1 LCYLERNLALRMRKP
16 LSTETIIFG
25 PFQVLPRTAE
35 LYKHGV
41 RLKLSGQPFAILTML
56 LDRPGE
62 LITREE
68 IRERLWPVDTFVD
81 FEHSLNSAVKKLR
94 QALGDSADEPRYVET
109 LPRLGYRFIG
119 EISPAAVSTE
129 SPSTDVAR
137 SSEEISAGTPP
148 SPLPVPIAQ
157 ESNKHF
163 REWAAIAVVTMAIIG
178 AIVFS
183 KLSGHTRASL
193 NDTDWVLVSDF
204 VNTTGDPIFD
214 GSLKQATTVKLSES
228 PYFNV
233 MLDSKIR
240 QTLQLMNRSPQ
251 ERVVPPIS
259 REVCQRAGA
268 KVAVSGS
275 IVAVGNKF
283 AVGLDAQNCHTG
295 ASLAHIAMPPQ
306 SRDQV
311 LKTLGEVVAELRRSL
326 GESLATLTKFDTP
339 IEQATTP
346 SLAAL
351 KAYTEGDGMRAQGKE
366 AESVPYYKMAVDL
379 DPEFAIAYARL
390 GAVSSNLQEVS
401 NQAKYLQLAFDRRGH
416 ISERE
421 KFYIAA
427 HYYVDVRGEFPK
439 AIETY
444 KLWTQTYVHDWVPFN
459 NLSNEYV
466 RIGDPQNAISAGQ
479 VALRLNPYHS
489 LPYAALAEAYVRASR
504 FPEAKAICER
514 AMAEKLDGPMIH
526 RILYEVADAENDD
539 RAMQR
544 QVEWFADKPIKT
556 QILDRQALSLMRSG
570 EVRKARELFRLAADA
585 ALQQGLKG
593 YADAAFIDLAEAE
606 AYLGNSR
613 EALADL
619 ARSIALSPENKNGPD
634 AAIIMAFIG
643 DFNRAEAIVK
653 KLSTPPVPVTT
664 AVRLAAAR
672 AIDDLNHGNPKAAV
686 EDMRAV
692 VPYDL
697 SDDNGGLTFYCRG
710 LAYLKLGAAKEAAA
724 EFQKVLDNPGV
735 TELTM
740 FWPLSQLGLAR
751 AYASQQEIAKSVT
764 AYRQFLASWKNADPD
779 LTVLKQAKKEFAKL
793 ETHHPTP

>member
-1 LCYLERNLALRMRKP
+1 MPKP
-16 LSTETIIFG
+16 INPETIIFG
-25 PFQVLPRTAE
+25 PFQVVLRSAE

-41 RLKLSGQPFAILTML
+41 RIKLSGQPFAILAML

-68 IRERLWPVDTFVD
+68 LKQRLWPVDTFVD
-81 FEHSLNSAVKKLR
+81 FEHSLNSAIKKLR
-94 QALGDSADEPRYVET
+94 QVLGDSADEPRYIET
-109 LPRLGYRFIG
+109 LPRRGYRFIG
-119 EISPAAVSTE
+119 TLSSPPVSTE
-129 SPSTDVAR
+129 NSQVDLPLPSGSVVTVASP
-137 SSEEISAGTPP
+137 TPP
-148 SPLPVPIAQ
+148 PMAPVAIAHA
-157 ESNKHF
+157 SNKHL
-163 REWAAIAVVTMAIIG
+163 REWAAIAIVTMAIIG
-178 AIVFS
+178 AAVFS

-193 NDTDWVLVSDF
+193 SDTDWVLVSDF

-233 MLDSKIR
+233 MLDSKVR

-251 ERVVPPIS
+251 DRVVPPMS

-283 AVGLDAQNCHTG
+283 AVSLDAENCLTG

-311 LKTLGEVVAELRRSL
+311 LKTLGEVVSELRRSL

-351 KAYTEGDGMRAQGKE
+351 KAYTEGDGMRSQGKE

-489 LPYAALAEAYVRASR
+489 LPYAALSEAYVRASR

-514 AMAEKLDGPMIH
+514 AIAEKLDGPMIH

-539 RAMQR
+539 HAMQR

-556 QILDRQALSLMRSG
+556 QILDRQALSVMRSG
-570 EVRKARELFRLAADA
+570 QVRKARELFRLSAEA

-613 EALADL
+613 EALANL

-634 AAIIMAFIG
+634 EAIVMAFVG
-643 DFNRAEAIVK
+643 DSSRAEAIVK
-653 KLSTPPVPVTT
+653 KISASPPIPVTT

-672 AIDDLNHGNPKAAV
+672 AVDDLNHGDAKDAI
-686 EDMRAV
+686 EELRAV
-692 VPYDL
+692 APYDL

-735 TELTM
+735 TKLTM

-751 AYASQQEIAKSVT
+751 AYASQGETAKSVT
-764 AYRQFLASWKNADPD
+764 AYRQILTSWKNADPD

-793 ETHHPTP
+793 SPSDSAN

>member
-1 LCYLERNLALRMRKP
+1 MQKP
-16 LSTETIIFG
+16 TNSETIIFG
-25 PFQVLPRTAE
+25 PFQVVLRSAE

-41 RLKLSGQPFAILTML
+41 RIKLSGQPFAILAML

-68 IRERLWPVDTFVD
+68 LKQRLWPVDTFVD
-81 FEHSLNSAVKKLR
+81 FEHSLNSAIKKLR
-94 QALGDSADEPRYVET
+94 AVLGDSADEPRYIET
-109 LPRLGYRFIG
+109 LPRRGYRFIG
-119 EISPAAVSTE
+119 TISSPPVSTE
-129 SPSTDVAR
+129 NSPVDLALPSGNVVTVA
-137 SSEEISAGTPP
+137 SPTPP
-148 SPLPVPIAQ
+148 PMAPVAMAHA
-157 ESNKHF
+157 SSKHF
-163 REWAAIAVVTMAIIG
+163 REWAAIAIVTMAIIG
-178 AIVFS
+178 AVVFS
-183 KLSGHTRASL
+183 KLSGQTRASL
-193 NDTDWVLVSDF
+193 SDTDWVLVSDF

-251 ERVVPPIS
+251 ERVVPPMS

-268 KVAVSGS
+268 KVVISGS
-275 IVAVGNKF
+275 IVAAGNKY
-283 AVGLDAQNCHTG
+283 VVSLDAQNCLSG
-295 ASLAHIAMPPQ
+295 ASLAHIAMPPE

-311 LKTLGEVVAELRRSL
+311 LKTLGEVVAQLRKSL

-351 KAYTEGDGMRAQGKE
+351 KAYTEGDNMRAQGKE

-390 GAVSSNLQEVS
+390 GALSSNLQEVS

-427 HYYVDVRGEFPK
+427 HYYVDVRGDSLK

-459 NLSNEYV
+459 NLSNEYA
-466 RIGDPQNAISAGQ
+466 RIGDLQNAISAGQ
-479 VALRLNPYHS
+479 SALRLNPYHS
-489 LPYAALAEAYVRASR
+489 LPYTALAFAYERASR
-504 FPEAKAICER
+504 FPEAKAVGER
-514 AMAEKLDGPMIH
+514 AISEKLDGQMLH
-526 RILYEVADAENDD
+526 NILYAVADAENDD

-556 QILDRQALSLMRSG
+556 QILDRQALSVMRSG
-570 EVRKARELFRLAADA
+570 QVRKARELFRLAADA

-593 YADAAFIDLAEAE
+593 YADAAFIDVAEAE

-613 EALADL
+613 EALAEL
-619 ARSIALSPENKNGPD
+619 TRSIALSPENKNGPD
-634 AAIIMAFIG
+634 EAIVMAFVG
-643 DFNRAEAIVK
+643 DSSRAEAIVK
-653 KLSTPPVPVTT
+653 KLSASPPIPITT
-664 AVRLAAAR
+664 AVRIAAVR
-672 AIDDLNHGNPKAAV
+672 AIDDLNHGDPKSAV

-735 TELTM
+735 TKLTM
-740 FWPLSQLGLAR
+740 FWPFSQLELAR
-751 AYASQQEIAKSVT
+751 AYASQGETAKSVT
-764 AYRQFLASWKNADPD
+764 AYRQFLTSWKVADPD
-779 LTVLKQAKKEFAKL
+779 LAVLKQAKKELAQL
-793 ETHHPTP
+793 RSDDH